1 MEDMLAWGRR
11 ILASQ
16 PFSVLLGAELL
27 SFQEGSVELKVPL
40 RAELQ
45 QQHGFVHGGVT
56 SYAADNALTYAGGSA
71 LGPSVITSEFKI
83 NYVRPAM
90 GEYIVARATVIH
102 AGKNQ
107 AVCRCDVYVSSN
119 HNESLCATA
128 QGTIARLSQPP
139 ESRA

>member
-1 MEDMLAWGRR
+1 MEDMLTWGRQ

-27 SFQEGSVELKVPL
+27 SFREGSVELKVPL

-45 QQHGFVHGGVT
+45 QQHGFVHGGVI
-56 SYAADNALTYAGGSA
+56 SYAADNALTYAGGSV
-71 LGPSVITSEFKI
+71 LGPSVVTSEFKI

-90 GEYIVARATVIH
+90 GDYIVARATVIH
-102 AGKNQ
+102 TGKNQ
-107 AVCRCDVYVSSN
+107 AVCRCDVYVSNSGA
-119 HNESLCATA
+119 ESLCATA
-128 QGTIARLSQPP
+128 QGTITRLGQPP